1 MNPYASLPTIHYGDN
16 PTPEQFHRAVAE
28 ASGAGPVAL
37 GPFCPEVLSYD
48 LVRSV
53 LRDPR
58 FVTPQGI
65 ALVLQNITA
74 GPVWDR
80 VTRLLLNLDG
90 TEHRRLRALV
100 AKAFS
105 PRAAERMRSACTDV
119 ITELVD
125 RCAAAG
131 RCDFVADIARPYP
144 IPIICSLL
152 GAPRQDWEQLSEWVV
167 GVGKAMSIE
176 VAQNESEILRAW
188 DGLEDYV
195 EQLITVRRREPA
207 DDLLSE
213 LLRAEEDGDRL
224 SHDELVA
231 LVVILFNAGTDTTRH
246 QLAAAVQVLV
256 DHPDQWEM
264 LSRCPDLVPQAVEEV
279 LRHSPVNLRVLR
291 KTIVDVELGGVM
303 FTSGSFVIANTAAAN
318 RDPAAFED
326 PDRFDITRTGTPT
339 MQTFGGGVHYC
350 LGVHLARV
358 ELIEALRVLTA
369 MMPCPRRTGPAPWKP
384 VTELTGPTVLPLEF
398 DDRASFSPAQP
409 RTR

>member
-1 MNPYASLPTIHYGDN
+1 MAERRQHRRVLDMNPYASLPTIHYGDN

-176 VAQNESEILRAW
+176 VAQTRARSCAPGTAWRTTSNSSSPYGAESRPM
-188 DGLEDYV
+188 
-195 EQLITVRRREPA
+195 T
-207 DDLLSE
+207 
-213 LLRAEEDGDRL
+213 
-224 SHDELVA
+224 
-231 LVVILFNAGTDTTRH
+231 
-246 QLAAAVQVLV
+246 
-256 DHPDQWEM
+256 
-264 LSRCPDLVPQAVEEV
+264 C
-279 LRHSPVNLRVLR
+279 SPSCCGPKR
-291 KTIVDVELGGVM
+291 
-303 FTSGSFVIANTAAAN
+303 TA
-318 RDPAAFED
+318 
-326 PDRFDITRTGTPT
+326 TG
-339 MQTFGGGVHYC
+339 
-350 LGVHLARV
+350 
-358 ELIEALRVLTA
+358 
-369 MMPCPRRTGPAPWKP
+369 
-384 VTELTGPTVLPLEF
+384 
-398 DDRASFSPAQP
+398 
-409 RTR
+409 